1 MPPESTTLSTYCRPN
16 TSHEPS
22 TASSYAYRAICCY
35 RTCTND
41 WAVTN
46 LSPSHLHTSL
56 LVLDTL
62 CGVSHLVGN
71 VSQLVSD
78 ILLHDASQ
86 LSDGRRTRAA
96 CSAPVKWR
104 RHRSGAAQALQDLL
118 KVYNSLQDL
127 PACNIC
133 AQHVLLRAHTL
144 EAWWEI
150 RTH

>member
-1 MPPESTTLSTYCRPN
+1 VPPESTILSNYCRPN
-16 TSHEPS
+16 TSHEPP

-35 RTCTND
+35 RTCTGD
-41 WAVTN
+41 WAVTKS
-46 LSPSHLHTSL
+46 SPSHLHTSL

-62 CGVSHLVGN
+62 CGVSHLVGD

-78 ILLHDASQ
+78 ILLHDALQ
-86 LSDGRRTRAA
+86 MSDGRRTRAA

-104 RHRSGAAQALQDLL
+104 RHRRGAAQALQNLSQVH
-118 KVYNSLQDL
+118 KSWQYL

-133 AQHVLLRAHTL
+133 AQHVPVKAQTL

-150 RTH
+150 CTQ